1 MKYTSNEQLMEDI
14 GEGFLWEIVSN
25 YAETHPEL
33 LKEAMLAWCGYIDET
48 DIAQIT
54 SIEVRESDEFIVNGF
69 TAENGVLTVSYEM
82 PAGILAQNDDGS
94 VCYHVTTWCSG
105 EAEIPDAASFD
116 WDSLDFANMN
126 RLQLLAHKNL
136 AKVVRF
142 VYEET
147 EADNLNA

>member
-1 MKYTSNEQLMEDI
+1 MKYTSNEQLLDVI
-14 GEGFLWEIVSN
+14 GEGFLWNIVSN

-48 DIAQIT
+48 EIAQIT
-54 SIEVRESDEFIVNGF
+54 FIEVRESDEFIVNGF
-69 TAENGVLTVSYEM
+69 TAKEGILTVSYEM
-82 PAGILAQNDDGS
+82 PAGILARNDDGS

-105 EAEIPDAASFD
+105 EAQVPDHASFD
-116 WDSLDFANMN
+116 WGALDFEKMN
-126 RLQLLAHKNL
+126 RYQILSHGNL